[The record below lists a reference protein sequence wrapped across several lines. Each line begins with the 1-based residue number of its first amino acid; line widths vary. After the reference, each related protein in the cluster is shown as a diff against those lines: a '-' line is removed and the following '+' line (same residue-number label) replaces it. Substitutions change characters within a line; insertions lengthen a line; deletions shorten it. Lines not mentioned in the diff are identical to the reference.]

1 MRCIICGTESAKFTP
16 GKGGSLCSSCNEDTP
31 KKVSQLD
38 FDVAYWPNASSVP
51 TSVRQSFY
59 SDYLCSSLTLQ
70 RYIVETST
78 LAAGTLIMFKARGK
92 YRHQRTGIILR
103 ECGPTDEWVDI
114 LLEGRH
120 RTERRWKIAE
130 AIAG

>member
-1 MRCIICGTESAKFTP
+1 MRCRICGTQSAKFIRS
-16 GKGGSLCSSCNEDTP
+16 KGASLCPTCDADTP
-31 KKVSQLD
+31 RKVSQLD

-59 SDYLCSSLTLQ
+59 SDYLHSSLTLQ

-78 LAAGTLIMFKARGK
+78 LSAGDLIRFKARGK
-92 YRHQRTGIILR
+92 YRHERTGIVLR
-103 ECGPTDEWVDI
+103 ESGPTDEWVDI

-120 RTERRWKIAE
+120 RQERRWKIVE
-130 AIAG
+130 AITG